1 MRKKQPQI
9 VAFFLTISLFGLTA
23 VGCAGEIEQEI
34 NTDVTNL
41 YISNYNGG
49 YGDDYLLALERRFE
63 EKYKD
68 YVNEETG
75 KVGVDIHIN
84 NSKSKGSG
92 ALVTMLGGPDEV
104 FFIES
109 VPYVDMLTS
118 NVALDITDVVTT
130 PNPEDGNKAIADKM
144 TDYQKSYFGIQENG
158 TSHYYAIPN
167 YTSYGSISYN
177 EDVFYEYSLFL
188 EGDESRD
195 YFAKK
200 SGYGYAFTNDPSK
213 FSVGPDGKR
222 GTSDDGL
229 PATFDEFGFM
239 LAEMRGRGVTP
250 FIWSGQN
257 IVDYVGW
264 YLIAATVNIAGV
276 DAAQNMYTF
285 DRAIKNI
292 VEVDENNKI
301 VLDANGKPVLREQ
314 VQIDKTNGYLAYYTD
329 AIYYA
334 LSLYETIFI
343 NSDNYSSKV
352 ESGTHS
358 HTDAQNDFL
367 KSYYVDSQPI
377 AMILEG
383 DWWYNE
389 AREIGS
395 IDYVC
400 KNGLARDGGKLTE
413 DKINIKRM
421 ALPMPDES
429 YITGR
434 TTVSCE
440 MASLALIKKTITSEK
455 IDIAKKFLQFA
466 YTDQSLREFTKIT
479 STVKDLNYDMGDEF
493 DFLCPYGKSVVEVHC
508 GENTDKVYPYATNST
523 YLAGSS
529 IFGINIFK
537 TQQYSNAYTA
547 FKGYKLTAE
556 EFVNGIYTI
565 WTPSYWESNY
575 ANK

>member
-1 MRKKQPQI
+1 MSKKQPKI
-9 VAFFLTISLFGLTA
+9 VAVSLAISLFGLAA
-23 VGCAGEIEQEI
+23 VGCAGEVEQVI
-34 NTDVTNL
+34 NKEVTNL

-75 KVGVDIHIN
+75 KVGVDVHIN
-84 NSKSKGSG
+84 NSKSKGPG
-92 ALVTMLGGPDEV
+92 ALVTMVNGPDEV
-104 FFIES
+104 FFVES
-109 VPYVDMLTS
+109 VPYTDMLTS
-118 NVALDITDVVTT
+118 NVALDITDVVTAT
-130 PNPEDGNKAIADKM
+130 NPEDGNKAISDKM
-144 TDYQKSYFGIQENG
+144 TDYQKSYFGVQENG
-158 TSHYYAIPN
+158 RAHYYAIPN

-188 EGDESRD
+188 EGDENRD

-200 SGYGYAFTNDPSK
+200 LAYGYAFTNDSAK

-229 PATFDEFGFM
+229 PATFDEFSFM

-257 IVDYVGW
+257 IVDYVDW
-264 YLIAATVNIAGV
+264 YLIAVATNIAGI
-276 DAAQNMYTF
+276 DSAQNMYTF
-285 DRAIKNI
+285 DRAIKNV
-292 VEVDENNKI
+292 VEVDQDNQI

-334 LSLYETIFI
+334 LSFYESIFI

-400 KNGLARDGGKLTE
+400 KNGFARDGSKLTE
-413 DKINIKRM
+413 DKINVKRM

-440 MASLALIKKTITSEK
+440 MDSLALIKNTISSEK

-466 YTDQSLREFTKIT
+466 YTDQSLREFTSIT
-479 STVKDLNYDMGDEF
+479 STVKDLNYDMGDDF
-493 DFLCPYGKSVVEVHC
+493 DSMCPYGKSVVEVHN
-508 GENTDKVYPYATNST
+508 GEQTDKVYPYATNST
-523 YLAGSS
+523 YLAGATVLGAS
-529 IFGINIFK
+529 IFK

-547 FKGYKLTAE
+547 FKGYKLTTE
-556 EFVNGIYTI
+556 EFVNGIYKI
-565 WTPSYWESNY
+565 WTPSYWAANY

>member
-1 MRKKQPQI
+1 MGKKQLRI
-9 VAFFLTISLFGLTA
+9 GAASLALSLFGLTA
-23 VGCAGEIEQEI
+23 VGCGGEIEEEI
-34 NTDVTNL
+34 NTNVTNL

-49 YGDDYLLALERRFE
+49 YGDDYLLAIERRFE

-68 YVNEETG
+68 YVNQETG
-75 KVGVDIHIN
+75 LVGVDVHIVN
-84 NSKSKGSG
+84 HKSKGPG
-92 ALVTMLGGPDEV
+92 ALSTLVSGPDDV
-104 FFIES
+104 FFVES
-109 VPYVDMLTS
+109 VPYADMLTS
-118 NVALDITDVVTT
+118 NVALDITDVVNAS
-130 PNPEDGNKAIADKM
+130 NPEDGNKSIIEKM
-144 TDYQKSYFGIQENG
+144 TDYQKSYFGVQENG
-158 TSHYYAIPN
+158 TAHYYAIPN

-188 EGDESRD
+188 EGDASRD

-200 SGYGYAFTNDPSK
+200 LAYGYAFTNDPAK

-229 PATFDEFGFM
+229 PATFDEFNFM
-239 LAEMRGRGVTP
+239 LAEMRNSGVTP

-257 IVDYVGW
+257 IVDYVNW
-264 YLIAATVNIAGV
+264 YLIAAATNIAGIN
-276 DAAQNMYTF
+276 AAQNMYTF
-285 DRAIKNI
+285 DKAIKS
-292 VEVDENNKI
+292 VVQVDENNQI

-329 AIYYA
+329 AVYYA
-334 LSLYETIFI
+334 LSLYESIFI

-395 IDYVC
+395 IDYIC
-400 KNGLARDGGKLTE
+400 KNGIARDGSKLTE
-413 DKINIKRM
+413 DKINVKRM

-429 YITGR
+429 FITGR

-440 MASLALIKKTITSEK
+440 MNSLALIKNTISSEK

-466 YTDQSLREFTKIT
+466 YTDQSLREFTAIT
-479 STVKDLNYDMGDEF
+479 STVKDLNYDMGTDL
-493 DFLCPYGKSVVEVHC
+493 DSLCPYAKSVVEVHS
-508 GENTDKVYPYATNST
+508 GEQTDKVYPYATNSI
-523 YLAGSS
+523 YLSGTTV
-529 IFGINIFK
+529 FGMKIFK
-537 TQQYSNAYTA
+537 TKQYSNAYAA
-547 FKGYKLTAE
+547 FKNYKLTAE
-556 EFVNGIYTI
+556 EFLNGIYSI
-565 WTPSYWESNY
+565 WTPSYWESNF